1 MQAANQSKMAASGG
15 HNLAKGL
22 YGKYVKQASSQEP
35 LDGLEPYLAEI
46 FLAKF
51 LSGVITFCSDRLPF
65 KMAAFTKF
73 CFSIVHCCFSIIINE
88 LKF

>member
-51 LSGVITFCSDRLPF
+51 LSGVITFCSDRFRSRWLLLLNF
-65 KMAAFTKF
+65 VFQLSIAAL
-73 CFSIVHCCFSIIINE
+73 V
-88 LKF
+88 LL